1 MQKAWIEEQ
10 VPQCGYCQ
18 PGFIMSAVAL
28 LKANPKP
35 SDKDIDEV
43 LSNICRCGTYS
54 AIRRAVHRAAAL
66 LARRAVKKW
75 TRRMAIIGGVAGGG
89 LLGVGFWFAR
99 ERDRL
104 GERTLFNVK
113 PNEAGLSGWVKIT
126 RDNGV
131 VVAVPRAEMGQGV
144 QTALAMLVAEE
155 MDARWNQMRVEDPPE
170 NGVYRNVDILI
181 DGLPFSPEE
190 AGTVVDVAHWMAG
203 KLGGVLGVL
212 ATGGSTSV
220 RDAWHPMRVA
230 GAVARDLLL
239 RAASRKASVPVG
251 ELVVVDGEVRRKSG
265 GRVATFGE
273 LVDHVGDLSSMP
285 APPLK
290 KPSEFKLIGKPLPR
304 LDIPAKVLGVA
315 TFGIDVRR
323 PNLLYAAVLNAP
335 TFGGSATG
343 FKVKGS
349 LPKGVETVI
358 IVPGGIAAI
367 GTSWW
372 RANKLLE
379 EGVEVQW
386 QPGPEPNLDSATLWR
401 RYEGLM
407 QDGKPALTRTLGE
420 EKKPATV
427 RPIEA
432 TYRAPYLAHTTMEP
446 MNCTAQVTR
455 QGDKNGVEVWMP
467 NQSPTLMRLVAGKT
481 ADVPQAEVTVRTTF
495 LGGGFGRRAEVDL
508 VRQAVTCAM
517 AMPERPVQVLWSR
530 EQDIRHDY
538 YRPMALARWRAEL
551 DTSGGA
557 PKLVSVAKRQV
568 AQSPAD
574 QFPARVI
581 GLPSQGKPEGNAVEN
596 PPYAFPFYKLEAVV
610 PDGSVPVGFWRS
622 VGHSHT
628 AFFDESFVDEL
639 ASALK
644 KDPFEF
650 RRELLAGKPRHLKVL
665 ETAAKEAGWGQP
677 LPAGSGRGIALRASF
692 GSIVAQVAE
701 VVVADGKTLQVKR
714 VTCAIDCGPVVNP
727 AIVRAQM
734 ESGIIYGLSAALY
747 GEITLANG
755 AVEQS
760 NFPDYDAVRLA
771 DAPAMTVH
779 LVDTGSSSIGGVG
792 EPGTPPIAPAV
803 ANAVF
808 AATGKR
814 LRNLPLRLG

>member
-1 MQKAWIEEQ
+1 
-10 VPQCGYCQ
+10 
-18 PGFIMSAVAL
+18 
-28 LKANPKP
+28 
-35 SDKDIDEV
+35 
-43 LSNICRCGTYS
+43 
-54 AIRRAVHRAAAL
+54 
-66 LARRAVKKW
+66 
-75 TRRMAIIGGVAGGG
+75 MAIIGGVAGGG

-104 GERTLFNVK
+104 GDRTLFNVK
-113 PNEAGLSGWVKIT
+113 PNEAGLGGWVKIT

-155 MDARWNQMRVEDPPE
+155 MDARWNQVRVEDPPE
-170 NGVYRNVDILI
+170 HGVYRNVEILI
-181 DGLPFSPEE
+181 DALPFSPEE
-190 AGTVVDVAHWMAG
+190 ASTVVDVAHWMAG

-239 RAASRKASVPVG
+239 RAASRKASVPVS

-285 APPLK
+285 VPPLK
-290 KPSEFKLIGKPLPR
+290 KPSEFKLIGKPLSR
-304 LDIPAKVLGVA
+304 LDIPAKVLGSA

-335 TFGGSATG
+335 TFGGSAVG
-343 FKVKGS
+343 FKVKGN

-358 IVPGGIAAI
+358 IVPGGVAAI

-372 RANKLLE
+372 RANKLLQ

-386 QPGPEPNLDSATLWR
+386 QAGPEPTLDSATLWR

-455 QGDKNGVEVWMP
+455 QGDKNSVEVWMP

-530 EQDIRHDY
+530 EQDVRHDY

-551 DTSGGA
+551 DTSGA

-574 QFPARVI
+574 QFLARVI
-581 GLPSQGKPEGNAVEN
+581 GLPTQSKPEGNAVEN

-701 VVVADGKTLQVKR
+701 VAVTDGKTLQVKR

-771 DAPAMTVH
+771 DAPVMTVH
-779 LVDTGSSSIGGVG
+779 LVDTGASSIGGVG

-803 ANAVF
+803 ANAIF

>member
-1 MQKAWIEEQ
+1 
-10 VPQCGYCQ
+10 
-18 PGFIMSAVAL
+18 
-28 LKANPKP
+28 
-35 SDKDIDEV
+35 
-43 LSNICRCGTYS
+43 
-54 AIRRAVHRAAAL
+54 
-66 LARRAVKKW
+66 
-75 TRRMAIIGGVAGGG
+75 MAIIGGIAGGG

-104 GERTLFNVK
+104 GDRTLFNVK

-126 RDNGV
+126 RDNNV

-155 MDARWNQMRVEDPPE
+155 MDARWNQVRVEDPPE
-170 NGVYRNVDILI
+170 HGVYRNVDILI

-190 AGTVVDVAHWMAG
+190 QGTVVDVAHWMAG

-251 ELVVVDGEVRRKSG
+251 ELVVVDGEVRRRNG
-265 GRVATFGE
+265 RRVATFGE

-323 PNLLYAAVLNAP
+323 PNLLHAAVLNAP

-379 EGVEVQW
+379 ERLEVEW
-386 QPGPEPNLDSATLWR
+386 QSGPEPNLDSATLWQ

-407 QDGKPALTRTLGE
+407 QDGKPALVRTLGE
-420 EKKPATV
+420 ERKPATV

-455 QGDKNGVEVWMP
+455 QGDRNGVEVWMP
-467 NQSPTLMRLVAGKT
+467 NQSPTLMKLIAGKT
-481 ADVPQAEVTVRTTF
+481 ADVPQAQVTVHTTF

-530 EQDIRHDY
+530 EQDVRHDY

-568 AQSPAD
+568 AQSPTD
-574 QFPARVI
+574 QFPARVL

-610 PDGSVPVGFWRS
+610 ADGSVPVGFWRS

-628 AFFDESFVDEL
+628 AFFDESFVDEI
-639 ASALK
+639 AVALK

-650 RRELLAGKPRHLKVL
+650 RRELLTKNPRHLKVL
-665 ETAAKEAGWGQP
+665 ETAAKEAGWGKP
-677 LPAGSGRGIALRASF
+677 LPADSGRGIALRASY

-701 VVVADGKTLQVKR
+701 VTVADGKTLQVKR

-779 LVDTGSSSIGGVG
+779 LVDTGSSFVGGVG

-803 ANAVF
+803 ANAIF

-814 LRNLPLRLG
+814 LRDLPLRL

>member
-1 MQKAWIEEQ
+1 M
-10 VPQCGYCQ
+10 
-18 PGFIMSAVAL
+18 
-28 LKANPKP
+28 
-35 SDKDIDEV
+35 
-43 LSNICRCGTYS
+43 
-54 AIRRAVHRAAAL
+54 
-66 LARRAVKKW
+66 KKW
-75 TRRMAIIGGVAGGG
+75 TRRLAIIGGIAGGG
-89 LLGVGFWFAR
+89 LLGVGFWFVR

-104 GERTLFNVK
+104 GDRALFNVK
-113 PNEAGLSGWVKIT
+113 QNEAGLSGWVKIT

-144 QTALAMLVAEE
+144 QTALAMLAAEE
-155 MDARWNQMRVEDPPE
+155 MDARWSQVRVEDPPE
-170 NGVYRNVDILI
+170 HGVYRNVDILI
-181 DGLPFSPEE
+181 DSLPFSPEE
-190 AGTVVDVAHWMAG
+190 TGTVVDIAHWLAG
-203 KLGGVLGVL
+203 KAGGVLGVL

-239 RAASRKASVPVG
+239 RAASRKASVPVS
-251 ELVVVDGEVRRKSG
+251 ELVVVDGEVRRRSG
-265 GRVATFGE
+265 GRIATFGE

-290 KPSEFKLIGKPLPR
+290 KPSEFKLIGKPLSR
-304 LDIPAKVLGVA
+304 LDIPAKVLATA

-323 PNLLYAAVLNAP
+323 PGLLHAAVLNAP
-335 TFGGSATG
+335 TFGGSASG

-367 GTSWW
+367 GASWW
-372 RANKLLE
+372 RANKLLQ
-379 EGVEVQW
+379 EGIDVQW
-386 QPGPEPNLDSATLWR
+386 QPGPEPDLDSATLWR

-407 QDGKPALTRTLGE
+407 QDGKPALVRTLGE
-420 EKKPATV
+420 EGRAAST

-446 MNCTAQVTR
+446 MNCTAQVVR
-455 QGDKNGVEVWMP
+455 EGDAAKVEVWMP
-467 NQSPTLMRLVAGKT
+467 NQSPTLVRLIASKV
-481 ADVPQAEVTVRTTF
+481 ADVPQEAVGVHTTF

-508 VRQAVTCAM
+508 VRQAVTCAL
-517 AMPERPVQVLWSR
+517 AMPDKPVQVLWSR
-530 EQDIRHDY
+530 EQDIKHDF
-538 YRPMALARWRAEL
+538 YRPMALARWRAEI
-551 DTSGGA
+551 DTSAGV
-557 PKLVSVAKRQV
+557 PKLLSVAKRQI

-574 QFPARVI
+574 KFTERMI
-581 GLPSQGKPEGNAVEN
+581 GLSSSPKPEGNAVEN
-596 PPYAFPFYKLEAVV
+596 PPYAFPYYKLEAVV
-610 PDGSVPVGFWRS
+610 PDGTVPVGFWRS

-628 AFFDESFVDEL
+628 AFFDESFVDEIAADL
-639 ASALK
+639 Q

-650 RRELLAGKPRHLKVL
+650 RRELLGKNPRHLKVL
-665 ETAAKEAGWGQP
+665 ETAAKEAGWGTP

-701 VVVADGKTLQVKR
+701 VSVADGKTLQVKR

-734 ESGIIYGLSAALY
+734 ESGIVYGLSAALY
-747 GEITLANG
+747 GEITLAGG

-771 DAPAMTVH
+771 DAPRMTVH
-779 LVDTGSSSIGGVG
+779 LVDTGSPAIGGVG

-803 ANAVF
+803 ANAIF

-814 LRNLPLRLG
+814 LRNLPLRL

>member
-1 MQKAWIEEQ
+1 
-10 VPQCGYCQ
+10 
-18 PGFIMSAVAL
+18 
-28 LKANPKP
+28 
-35 SDKDIDEV
+35 
-43 LSNICRCGTYS
+43 
-54 AIRRAVHRAAAL
+54 
-66 LARRAVKKW
+66 
-75 TRRMAIIGGVAGGG
+75 MAIIGGVAGGG

-190 AGTVVDVAHWMAG
+190 EGTVVDIAHWMAG

-239 RAASRKASVPVG
+239 RAASRKASVPVA

-285 APPLK
+285 APALK

-372 RANKLLE
+372 RANKLLQ

-467 NQSPTLMRLVAGKT
+467 NQSPTLMRLIAGKT
-481 ADVPQAEVTVRTTF
+481 ADVPQAQVTVRTTF

-701 VVVADGKTLQVKR
+701 VVVADGNTLQVKR

>member
-1 MQKAWIEEQ
+1 
-10 VPQCGYCQ
+10 
-18 PGFIMSAVAL
+18 
-28 LKANPKP
+28 
-35 SDKDIDEV
+35 
-43 LSNICRCGTYS
+43 
-54 AIRRAVHRAAAL
+54 
-66 LARRAVKKW
+66 
-75 TRRMAIIGGVAGGG
+75 
-89 LLGVGFWFAR
+89 
-99 ERDRL
+99 
-104 GERTLFNVK
+104 
-113 PNEAGLSGWVKIT
+113 
-126 RDNGV
+126 
-131 VVAVPRAEMGQGV
+131 
-144 QTALAMLVAEE
+144 
-155 MDARWNQMRVEDPPE
+155 
-170 NGVYRNVDILI
+170 
-181 DGLPFSPEE
+181 
-190 AGTVVDVAHWMAG
+190 MAG

-239 RAASRKASVPVG
+239 RAASRKASVPVA

-467 NQSPTLMRLVAGKT
+467 NQSPTLMRLIAGKT
-481 ADVPQAEVTVRTTF
+481 ADVPQAEVTVHTTF

-581 GLPSQGKPEGNAVEN
+581 GLPAQGKPEGNAVEN

-650 RRELLAGKPRHLKVL
+650 RRELLAEQAAPSEGAGDGGEGGGLGPAAAGGFGPRHRLARLVRL
-665 ETAAKEAGWGQP
+665 DRGAGRRGRRGRRQDAAGQARHLRHRLRPGGQSRHRARADGERHHLRP
-677 LPAGSGRGIALRASF
+677 LGRALRRDHA
-692 GSIVAQVAE
+692 GQ
-701 VVVADGKTLQVKR
+701 R
-714 VTCAIDCGPVVNP
+714 
-727 AIVRAQM
+727 R
-734 ESGIIYGLSAALY
+734 
-747 GEITLANG
+747 
-755 AVEQS
+755 
-760 NFPDYDAVRLA
+760 RR
-771 DAPAMTVH
+771 
-779 LVDTGSSSIGGVG
+779 
-792 EPGTPPIAPAV
+792 AV
-803 ANAVF
+803 ATSPTTTPCAWPM
-808 AATGKR
+808 R
-814 LRNLPLRLG
+814 RR

>member
-1 MQKAWIEEQ
+1 M
-10 VPQCGYCQ
+10 
-18 PGFIMSAVAL
+18 
-28 LKANPKP
+28 
-35 SDKDIDEV
+35 
-43 LSNICRCGTYS
+43 
-54 AIRRAVHRAAAL
+54 
-66 LARRAVKKW
+66 KKW

-181 DGLPFSPEE
+181 DALPFSPEE
-190 AGTVVDVAHWMAG
+190 EGTIVDIAHWMAG
-203 KLGGVLGVL
+203 KAGGVLAVL

-239 RAASRKASVPVG
+239 RAASRKASVPVA

-285 APPLK
+285 APALK

-386 QPGPEPNLDSATLWR
+386 QPGPEPSLDSATLWR

-467 NQSPTLMRLVAGKT
+467 NQSPTLMRLIAGKT
-481 ADVPQAEVTVRTTF
+481 ADVPQAQVTVRTTF

-557 PKLVSVAKRQV
+557 LKLVSVAKRQV

-701 VVVADGKTLQVKR
+701 VVVADDNTLQVKR

-779 LVDTGSSSIGGVG
+779 LVDTGSSSVGGVG

-814 LRNLPLRLG
+814 LRSLPLRLG